1 VEQEFQPSALSGE
14 VYPSLTVMKGKNVA
28 QRFPVVTDRVVIGR
42 RRGDLVLPD
51 PEVSGTHAEVLR
63 TVAGYLIRDLGSTN
77 GTFVNDRQ
85 VREEP
90 LHTGDRIRVGRSE
103 LLWADGASARLEPSL
118 EPHADGLPGAEL
130 STPRSSRPPIS
141 VGLYDTMAD
150 LAGLSAL
157 VEDTLVGFRDD
168 DGTQLMDLQSAGVE
182 LKLPTHSV
190 VQLEV
195 IGGPEKGRVITL
207 PSGNVVMGRYGTD
220 IVLKDHDVSR
230 RHMTLEVYGRDQ
242 IFLRDLG
249 STNGCYVNSVKTG
262 FCKLQ
267 SGDTIVVGRS
277 VMQLMVK
284 DPG

>member
-1 VEQEFQPSALSGE
+1 
-14 VYPSLTVMKGKNVA
+14 
-28 QRFPVVTDRVVIGR
+28 
-42 RRGDLVLPD
+42 
-51 PEVSGTHAEVLR
+51 
-63 TVAGYLIRDLGSTN
+63 
-77 GTFVNDRQ
+77 
-85 VREEP
+85 
-90 LHTGDRIRVGRSE
+90 
-103 LLWADGASARLEPSL
+103 
-118 EPHADGLPGAEL
+118 
-130 STPRSSRPPIS
+130 
-141 VGLYDTMAD
+141 MAD